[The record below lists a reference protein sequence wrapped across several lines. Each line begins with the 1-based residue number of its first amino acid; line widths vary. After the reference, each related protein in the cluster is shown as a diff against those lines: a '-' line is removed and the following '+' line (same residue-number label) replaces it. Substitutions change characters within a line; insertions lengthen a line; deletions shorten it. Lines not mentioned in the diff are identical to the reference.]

1 MFGSKRDIQLK
12 LRLSSKI
19 SFGLMYLS
27 SKSKTKEPSR
37 NNDKKI
43 MTIYIQIHAIYNI
56 DKLTLITHFL
66 KVCTNT
72 IKKG

>member
-1 MFGSKRDIQLK
+1 MFGIKHDIQLK

-19 SFGLMYLS
+19 LFGLMYLS

-37 NNDKKI
+37 KNDRKI
-43 MTIYIQIHAIYNI
+43 MTIYIQIHAFYNI
-56 DKLTLITHFL
+56 DKLILITQFL

-72 IKKG
+72 M